1 MSGGSM
7 NYLSTKVEMAEFR
20 RNTVL
25 RRAFAAHLEK
35 VAAALHEI
43 EWVDSGDTSP
53 GADDEAIRACLE
65 DGSELWQATRE
76 AVQARD
82 TLIAAIERAGN
93 GP

>member
-1 MSGGSM
+1 M

-43 EWVDSGDTSP
+43 EWVDSGDTGP
-53 GADDEAIRACLE
+53 GSEDAAIRACL
-65 DGSELWQATRE
+65 DDSSELWQALHE

-82 TLIAAIERAGN
+82 TLNALIERMGN
-93 GP
+93 GL